1 MSVLLTTAAVSYF
14 LASLLLAAGLRLAMK
29 RFRSARKLFE
39 EQEKGLPDTAI
50 VVTARNE
57 EKHLPALLRALDAQD
72 YPVGSLQIV
81 VVNDG
86 SRDDTA
92 LLMDAFVPVRHPFQM
107 IHIDDDGHEKPS
119 KKRAVSTGIAS
130 TTTPLLL
137 LTDGDTVPP
146 PGWASS
152 MAAALGGGCPVVAG
166 YSPSRSAGGI
176 TGWLARM
183 WDLHSASLAGGF
195 IGLGIT
201 LHITGRNWGFRK
213 ELFDISG
220 GFSGMEE
227 ILSGDDTLLAQK
239 FARYSSAKS
248 WGFTLALHDQVPTGA
263 PRSLIDFIRQ
273 KQRHLATAKR
283 FRPAQFSVALL
294 SFLVFSVFWLGLL
307 ILPARIQ
314 FSTALAALSLKIA
327 ADTILLLYA
336 GRCSGEIGLAL
347 YTPVWSMVHLFL
359 YPLFQLLATFV
370 PFRWKGRR
378 GI

>member
-1 MSVLLTTAAVSYF
+1 M
-14 LASLLLAAGLRLAMK
+14 ASLLLAAGLRLAMN
-29 RFRSARKLFE
+29 RFRAARELFE
-39 EQEKGLPDTAI
+39 VRERELPDAAI

-57 EKHLPALLRALDAQD
+57 EEHLPALLRALDAQD

-86 SRDDTA
+86 SSDGTA
-92 LLMDAFVPVRHPFQM
+92 ELLDAFVPIRHHFQK
-107 IHIDDDGHEKPS
+107 IYLDSDGHEKPS
-119 KKRAVSTGIAS
+119 KKRAVSTGIALTS
-130 TTTPLLL
+130 TPLLL
-137 LTDGDTVPP
+137 LTDADTVPP

-152 MAAALGGGCPVVAG
+152 MASALRGGCPVVAG
-166 YSPSRSAGGI
+166 YSPSRPAGGI
-176 TGWLARM
+176 AGWLARM

-195 IGLGIT
+195 IGLGLV
-201 LHITGRNWGFRK
+201 LHVTGRNWGFRK
-213 ELFDISG
+213 ELFGDSG
-220 GFSGMEE
+220 GFSGLEE
-227 ILSGDDTLLAQK
+227 ILSGDDTLLAQR
-239 FARYSSAKS
+239 FARCSSVKS
-248 WGFTLALHDQVPTGA
+248 WGFTFARHDQVPTGA
-263 PRSLIDFIRQ
+263 PHSLIDFIRQ

-307 ILPARIQ
+307 ILPARMQ
-314 FSTALAALSLKIA
+314 FPTALTALSLKIA

-336 GRCSGEIGLAL
+336 GRCSGEIGIAL

>member
-1 MSVLLTTAAVSYF
+1 
-14 LASLLLAAGLRLAMK
+14 MK
-29 RFRSARKLFE
+29 RFRAARILFDA
-39 EQEKGLPDTAI
+39 QERELPDAAI

-57 EKHLPALLRALDAQD
+57 EKHLPALLRAMDAQD

-86 SRDDTA
+86 SRDGTA
-92 LLMDAFVPVRHPFQM
+92 GLLDAFVPVRHNFQK
-107 IHIDDDGHEKPS
+107 IHIDDDVHEKPS
-119 KKRAVSTGIAS
+119 KKRALSTGIAS
-130 TTTPLLL
+130 TAAPLLL

-152 MAAALGGGCPVVAG
+152 MASALGGDCPVVAG
-166 YSPSRSAGGI
+166 YSPSRPAGGSA
-176 TGWLARM
+176 GWLARM

-195 IGLGIT
+195 IGLG
-201 LHITGRNWGFRK
+201 LAMHITGRNWGFRK

-239 FARYSSAKS
+239 FARYSSTKS
-248 WGFTLALHDQVPTGA
+248 WGFTLALHDQIPTMA

-283 FRPAQFSVALL
+283 FRPAQLSVAIL

-307 ILPARIQ
+307 ILPAPIE
-314 FSTALAALSLKIA
+314 FSTAMTALSLKIA

-336 GRCSGEIGLAL
+336 GRCSGEIRLAL
-347 YTPVWSMVHLFL
+347 YTPFWSMVHLFI
-359 YPLFQLLATFV
+359 YPIFQLLATFV
-370 PFRWKGRR
+370 PFIWKGRR